1 MLVKH
6 IRFSEYKG
14 RVTAFGTD
22 FLICG
27 VLGALEGGRFVATCA
42 FSVDVYFVAVYDGEG
57 VFRAVDLWSGVGRPR
72 PLPMPPDWRESYATL
87 ELEKIYREYRR
98 GVGRVSLEV
107 VREPEGYLKVGGRPA
122 WHHVLGV
129 LPDGRWV
136 YLDEE
141 FRTYVGEFKPAVE
154 DPLSTYGAVGRLEAE
169 GEEVDVRQVE
179 GPFGA
184 PGLRAAPER
193 CDGPRGV
200 VCNRFGEKW
209 VDWEMWRD
217 LLDWPLSDPVL
228 TALRRNR
235 VGRGAV
241 VKRGGFYH
249 VARRGAGFG
258 YVGNIDGGRPYL
270 KQLDGEIELYNR
282 HGFYAFVKRADATW
296 HGWISALGVSIDTKC
311 AFIGRRGPY
320 LVAICCQGGSGGIPY
335 PIFKPCILLEGIQL
349 GHGVYFTDFFWD
361 FKNLKPHLNPP
372 LRVWGSLSRWY
383 VMFSPLMPEEVEDL
397 LAGMYEHK
405 VVVFRGI
412 PRLYEAYLVL
422 YPFAFAVPAQPPC
435 NIYTCDFSPKKARSE
450 FVLEVVREPEGYLKV
465 GGRPAWHHVLGVLP
479 DGRWVYLDEEFRTY
493 VGEFKPAVED
503 PLSTYGVVGTVELR
517 PFHPDEFYHEIWN
530 VEAPMGAPSLIAC
543 SRDLEEASRRTY
555 ERYGVG
561 YNLSGCADG
570 VVWPCRIE
578 DHALWRALLDWPLAD
593 PKPHVIRIIKNQPSE
608 VYPCLSSC
616 LSSSAGDFFD
626 YVIEWRKLRGDY
638 TW

>member
-154 DPLSTYGAVGRLEAE
+154 DPLSTYG
-169 GEEVDVRQVE
+169 
-179 GPFGA
+179 
-184 PGLRAAPER
+184 
-193 CDGPRGV
+193 
-200 VCNRFGEKW
+200 
-209 VDWEMWRD
+209 
-217 LLDWPLSDPVL
+217 
-228 TALRRNR
+228 
-235 VGRGAV
+235 
-241 VKRGGFYH
+241 
-249 VARRGAGFG
+249 
-258 YVGNIDGGRPYL
+258 
-270 KQLDGEIELYNR
+270 
-282 HGFYAFVKRADATW
+282 
-296 HGWISALGVSIDTKC
+296 
-311 AFIGRRGPY
+311 
-320 LVAICCQGGSGGIPY
+320 
-335 PIFKPCILLEGIQL
+335 
-349 GHGVYFTDFFWD
+349 
-361 FKNLKPHLNPP
+361 
-372 LRVWGSLSRWY
+372 
-383 VMFSPLMPEEVEDL
+383 
-397 LAGMYEHK
+397 
-405 VVVFRGI
+405 
-412 PRLYEAYLVL
+412 
-422 YPFAFAVPAQPPC
+422 
-435 NIYTCDFSPKKARSE
+435 
-450 FVLEVVREPEGYLKV
+450 
-465 GGRPAWHHVLGVLP
+465 
-479 DGRWVYLDEEFRTY
+479 
-493 VGEFKPAVED
+493 
-503 PLSTYGVVGTVELR
+503 VVGTVELR
-517 PFHPDEFYHEIWN
+517 PFHPDRFHHEIWN

-578 DHALWRALLDWPLAD
+578 DHALW
-593 PKPHVIRIIKNQPSE
+593 
-608 VYPCLSSC
+608 
-616 LSSSAGDFFD
+616 
-626 YVIEWRKLRGDY
+626 
-638 TW
+638 